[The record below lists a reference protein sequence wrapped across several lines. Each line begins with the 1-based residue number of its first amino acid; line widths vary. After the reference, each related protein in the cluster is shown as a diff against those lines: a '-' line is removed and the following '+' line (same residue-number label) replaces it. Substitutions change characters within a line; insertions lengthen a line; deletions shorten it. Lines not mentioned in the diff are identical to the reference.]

1 MVRNINL
8 SLLLMLLFSPRRP
21 VLTHIYPVTAH
32 DPSAPYHDAS
42 STPEN
47 PKWSV
52 VHVVFR
58 QKLKTPITLKDLRAF
73 QAVKDS
79 PLANMQMLKLT
90 RLSVSK
96 VSPEEWEFI
105 VSVMREN
112 GEEILS

>member
-1 MVRNINL
+1 MNPPILLILLPKR
-8 SLLLMLLFSPRRP
+8 SL
-21 VLTHIYPVTAH
+21 LTHIYPVTAH

-73 QAVKDS
+73 QAAKDS

-96 VSPEEWEFI
+96 VTSEEWDFI
-105 VSVMREN
+105 VSVMRDN